1 MLPFLRD
8 AKTQTMIPGEAL
20 YVVNPGTFPAV
31 FVKIGRVKRTPE
43 PVDEGLRNLLRKR
56 QVV

>member
-20 YVVNPGTFPAV
+20 YAVKPGAFPAV
-31 FVKIGRVKRTPE
+31 FVKIGRVKGRIKSFSKQTFAL
-43 PVDEGLRNLLRKR
+43 G
-56 QVV
+56 